1 MSFLLNEADDKLLYS
16 RGNYWKKALLL
27 LRNYRQRQH
36 DLNMA
41 GEYDIIFIAREAMM
55 LSSTKF
61 EKAFAQSGAKV
72 IYDFDDAIWLNDTSH
87 ANRFFAWMK
96 KPEKIEKS
104 IAFAHLVFAGNQYL
118 AEYALQFN
126 PKVKIVPTTIDTIE
140 YSRMS
145 VQRDPNKI
153 IIGWSG
159 SITTIKHFEFAIPFL
174 KKIKQK
180 FGDKVGIKVIGD
192 SSYRNEELG
201 ITGIGWNKQDEVKE
215 LSGIDIG
222 IMPLPD
228 DPWARGKCGL
238 KGLQYMAL
246 GIPTVMSPVG
256 VNQEIIQHGQNGY
269 LASGTEE
276 WVNIISQLIESKEL
290 RDRVGAVARR
300 NVEEKYSVVANRN
313 LYLQS
318 FDQLL
323 DQKSS

>member
-36 DLNMA
+36 DLKKA

-61 EKAFAQSGAKV
+61 EKAFTHSGAKV

-104 IAFAHLVFAGNQYL
+104 IAYAHLVFAGNQYL

-269 LASGTEE
+269 LASCNEE

-300 NVEEKYSVVANRN
+300 TVEEKYSVVANRN

>member
-104 IAFAHLVFAGNQYL
+104 IAYAHLVFAGNQYL

-300 NVEEKYSVVANRN
+300 TVEEKYSVVANRN